1 MKYRY
6 LLSALSIAIIAVVY
20 LHYFATDKDY
30 RKFEQFEQN
39 STDRFEN
46 KVEYKLE
53 VAGCQNPE
61 YYTETKED
69 KEAVCFDCSSYDM
82 CMEYDDFSKTPY
94 NKVKEFENNGV
105 YFKEEIDQEKRHA
118 IGSDNLTRKLNCGCK
133 DRRCECD
140 KQITAVRLNNGYVY
154 TYEGSEVI
162 GEGRGDRSVL
172 AAYRIDERL
181 GGGQCST
188 TTKQIKCQN
197 FNAEKVK
204 FDNKTYAKPRYP

>member
-6 LLSALSIAIIAVVY
+6 LLSALFIAMIAIVY
-20 LHYFATDKDY
+20 IQYFASNENY
-30 RKFEQFEQN
+30 REFEQFEQN

-46 KVEYKLE
+46 KVEHKLE

-61 YYTETKED
+61 YYTEGEENEET
-69 KEAVCFDCSSYDM
+69 VCFDCSSYDM

-94 NKVKEFENNGV
+94 NKVKEFKNNGV
-105 YFKEEIDQEKRHA
+105 YFKGEIDQEKRHA

-133 DRRCECD
+133 DRICECD
-140 KQITAVRLNNGYVY
+140 KEITAIRLNDGYVY

-162 GEGRGDRSVL
+162 GEGRGDRSIL

-188 TTKQIKCQN
+188 TTRQIKCQN
-197 FNAEKVK
+197 FNADKVRVN
-204 FDNKTYAKPRYP
+204 DTRHMRPIYP